1 MDQPHYISEAK
12 FRSCY
17 ILSTLMQA
25 ANSAQSSVKSG
36 QLVLIQQVVDERNW
50 PTLAASASLLV
61 ATQ

>member
-1 MDQPHYISEAK
+1 
-12 FRSCY
+12 
-17 ILSTLMQA
+17 MQA